1 MKVDVEKFRETGLP
15 RNDLFFR
22 DTEKCRAKVCRW
34 FKIPKEKKL
43 LLYAPTFR
51 GNFLNATE
59 VKRFDYTVVQK
70 ALEKKFG
77 QEFAV
82 LERKHHAVRSKGS
95 KGVYPASEYPDMQEL
110 LAAADV
116 LITDYSSCM
125 WDFALT
131 DKPGFLF
138 FPDLDQFDREKDF
151 YTSPEQWPYALAK
164 TEEELCRR
172 IEEYERE
179 TALKKRDDF
188 MELAKNCERGT
199 ASEQLMEL
207 LGIEKRA

>member
-1 MKVDVEKFRETGLP
+1 
-15 RNDLFFR
+15 
-22 DTEKCRAKVCRW
+22 
-34 FKIPKEKKL
+34 
-43 LLYAPTFR
+43 
-51 GNFLNATE
+51 
-59 VKRFDYTVVQK
+59 
-70 ALEKKFG
+70 
-77 QEFAV
+77 
-82 LERKHHAVRSKGS
+82 
-95 KGVYPASEYPDMQEL
+95 MQEL

-151 YTSPEQWPYALAK
+151 YTSPEQWPYALAES
-164 TEEELCRR
+164 EEELCRR
-172 IEEYERE
+172 IEEYEKE